1 MKNSNT
7 DDESAFELM
16 IILGAIC
23 YFLYKSLLHG
33 KIIII
38 ILTAFKVNCL

>member
-16 IILGAIC
+16 IILGAVC
-23 YFLYKSLLHG
+23 YFLCKSLLHG

-38 ILTAFKVNCL
+38 ILAALKVNCL